1 MIVLPLL
8 VTWGIWLARNKLVF
22 QGKECTPAITAGMVC
37 GIATALPKHVRVK
50 NQRDILVLE
59 LIDHLLGVSL
69 MVPRKITFVEVGQS

>member
-22 QGKECTPAITAGMVC
+22 QGKDCTPAITAGMVC

-50 NQRDILVLE
+50 NQRDTLVIE
-59 LIDHLLGVSL
+59 MDRSSPWGFFDGAS
-69 MVPRKITFVEVGQS
+69 